1 MQGFEDKS
9 YRTIAVLDQALAP
22 GLLNIEDRDVEML
35 ASESRAWSWCGCCQR
50 STRQAYR
57 FCDWVMFRSRQRI
70 SHCPVLLK
78 LSKSSARIVV
88 F

>member
-35 ASESRAWSWCGCCQR
+35 ASESRAWSWCGCC
-50 STRQAYR
+50 
-57 FCDWVMFRSRQRI
+57 
-70 SHCPVLLK
+70 
-78 LSKSSARIVV
+78 
-88 F
+88 